1 MCFYCILLFLRRR
14 AYGTENGKG
23 DAMKEHPTL
32 PIDLKL
38 LVLFY
43 LFFIFCEPQPF
54 LQTFL

>member
-1 MCFYCILLFLRRR
+1 MCFYYILLFLRIR

-32 PIDLKL
+32 PVDLKL

-43 LFFIFCEPQPF
+43 FFFFCEPQPF
-54 LQTFL
+54 LHNSL

>member
-1 MCFYCILLFLRRR
+1 MCFYYILLFLRR

-23 DAMKEHPTL
+23 DAMKEHPIL

-43 LFFIFCEPQPF
+43 LFFIF
-54 LQTFL
+54 L